1 MKLFKKKNWIFYL
14 VLFCVFAVVFLLFDI
29 FVDKNSFNHAVLDG
43 LLHGVIITSLWWIAD
58 QASESINKSI
68 KEDEAERKRK
78 E

>member
-29 FVDKNSFNHAVLDG
+29 FGDKNSLSHAVLDG